1 MLSTAFSV
9 ASFSIVLA
17 ESFAAIGLSTLV
29 PAVFA
34 ESASA
39 LKQLH
44 AANPSPTEAQ
54 LDNELGRYSS
64 IFDMVGGDKG
74 KISNPRDMANAL
86 LKAVAKSADSINLL
100 VPNKASLDAEF
111 EFHAAES
118 YKADASVG
126 AMIEVVTVKAGFGEL
141 YETSSSNKIKLHVDF
156 ALAEF
161 KL

>member
-29 PAVFA
+29 PAIFA

-39 LKQLH
+39 LKNLQ
-44 AANPSPTEAQ
+44 SPTDDQ
-54 LDNELGRYSS
+54 VKKELGRYGPIFGLVGAEKDKTS
-64 IFDMVGGDKG
+64 I
-74 KISNPRDMANAL
+74 PQEMADAL
-86 LKAVAKSADSINLL
+86 LKAAKSSDSIKLL

-126 AMIEVVTVKAGFGEL
+126 AMVEVVTVKAGFGEL
-141 YETSSSNKIKLHVDF
+141 FETSSSNKIKLHVEF

>member
-17 ESFAAIGLSTLV
+17 ESFASIGLSTLV

-44 AANPSPTEAQ
+44 AGNTAPTDAQ
-54 LDNELGRYSS
+54 LESELGKYSS
-64 IFDMVGGDKG
+64 VFDMVGGDKG
-74 KISNPRDMANAL
+74 KSSNPREMADAL
-86 LKAVAKSADSINLL
+86 LKAVAKSADSIKLL

-118 YKADASVG
+118 YKAEAQVG
-126 AMIEVVTVKAGFGEL
+126 AMIEVVTVKAGFSGLFES
-141 YETSSSNKIKLHVDF
+141 SSSNKIKLHVDF
-156 ALAEF
+156 AIAEF